1 MLKITKLVGAS
12 IAERLAHYSMPEP
25 NSGCQLWL
33 GAAFEKRRGYGSLNV
48 AGRVIAAHRLS
59 YELHKGPIP
68 KGMFVC
74 HKCDVPACINPDH
87 LFLGTTADNSADMV
101 AKGRSRKDNKGV
113 FGARHGMSKLNA
125 DLVRAI
131 RADTRR
137 HKDIAADVGV
147 TKGAIQAVKAGDTWR
162 HVI

>member
-1 MLKITKLVGAS
+1 
-12 IAERLAHYSMPEP
+12 
-25 NSGCQLWL
+25 
-33 GAAFEKRRGYGSLNV
+33 
-48 AGRVIAAHRLS
+48 
-59 YELHKGPIP
+59 
-68 KGMFVC
+68 
-74 HKCDVPACINPDH
+74 
-87 LFLGTTADNSADMV
+87 
-101 AKGRSRKDNKGV
+101 
-113 FGARHGMSKLNA
+113 MSKLNA